1 MENEIW
7 RPVDGYEGLYEVS
20 ILGRVKCLGK
30 GKTHNSGEHLMK
42 LTQVRNYYKVGL
54 CRKGKTK
61 TYFVHDFVAKA
72 FPEICGNWF
81 EGAECNHKDGNTLN
95 NEASNL
101 IVCTKAQH
109 IMFHQQMR
117 IEELNKRNRQE
128 RRKIKDF
135 NTALQLFQENG
146 KYTVTF
152 YCRESKVRRNG
163 KAAIEICIYQN
174 GERFFKNSGYFAKPS
189 DFQNGIYPEGF
200 TEYLETFMS

>member
-1 MENEIW
+1 MWKTIQYSKTGKPLVDVNEQGVFYSYHS
-7 RPVDGYEGLYEVS
+7 RS
-20 ILGRVKCLGK
+20 IKAL
-30 GKTHNSGEHLMK
+30 KTNRTKHPYLCW
-42 LTQVRNYYKVGL
+42 VGQDN
-54 CRKGKTK
+54 RTH
-61 TYFVHDFVAKA
+61 YAHIEVAKA
-72 FPEICGNWF
+72 FPEICGEWF
-81 EGAECNHKDGNTLN
+81 DGCEVHHKDGNTLN

-200 TEYLETFMS
+200 TEYLETFIS